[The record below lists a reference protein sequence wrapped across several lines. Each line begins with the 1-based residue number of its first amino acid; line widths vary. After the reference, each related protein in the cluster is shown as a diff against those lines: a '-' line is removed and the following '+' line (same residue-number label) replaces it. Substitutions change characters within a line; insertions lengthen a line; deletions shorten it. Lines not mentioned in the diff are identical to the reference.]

1 MNRKRNVIEYLTLT
15 GFAFIY
21 QLSCLNWLKLLKHHI
36 NFAMDS
42 NVFLCMGKFTLKG
55 LIPYKD
61 CFDHKGPVTV
71 LINCFIS
78 LFHNSEI
85 GYVWVL
91 TFLMTF
97 ILIAI
102 NKILKLYF
110 NRKMSI
116 ILTLVCL
123 LIIRVY
129 GFSNITENHC
139 LPFLMWS
146 IYFAIKYL
154 KSSHI
159 SKKHNVWYSF
169 FYGITFMVCTLTRL
183 TNALPLCIF
192 ILVGFIVLIREKQ
205 GINLIKNILFF
216 IIGAAICFL
225 PFLIYFYCND
235 AVYDMLY
242 GTILYNIEYTLN
254 ISKNKDIT
262 VITIIRQVVWYLSLF
277 IVAMI
282 IAVYNIIKNQQERR
296 VAICVLLASIT
307 AIGFQLQSRMY
318 THYLVVYIPILIVAI
333 GLFSY
338 MLKDK
343 KVKKFA
349 MILLIFSIILV
360 SYKNVSAYRESYYRL
375 YKDNSAHVFIRESKQ
390 IKEKIPESDRK
401 SVIAYNI
408 HPLFYLS
415 TDIVPCYKNFVLQD
429 FQCSFSDEMRKNF
442 EKDIMSLKAKYIVLT
457 NGEKN
462 NMDTFI
468 YQNYER
474 IFTTNKLILM
484 RKKSK

>member
-1 MNRKRNVIEYLTLT
+1 MNRKRNIIEYLTLT

-21 QLSCLNWLKLLKHHI
+21 KLSCLNWLHLLKHHI
-36 NFAMDS
+36 NFNLDS
-42 NVFLCMGKFTLKG
+42 NVFLCMGKFTQKG

-71 LINCFIS
+71 LINWFVS
-78 LFHNSEI
+78 LFHNSET
-85 GYVWVL
+85 GYFWVL
-91 TFLMTF
+91 TLLMAFT
-97 ILIAI
+97 LIAI
-102 NKILKLYF
+102 NKIFKFYF

-116 ILTLVCL
+116 ILTLAFL

-129 GFSNITENHC
+129 GFSNITETYC

-146 IYFAIKYL
+146 IYFAIKYI

-159 SKKHNVWYSF
+159 SKEHNVWYSF

-192 ILVGFIVLIREKQ
+192 ILVGFITLIKEKQ
-205 GINLIKNILFF
+205 GVNLIKNILFF
-216 IIGAAICFL
+216 IIGATICCL

-242 GTILYNIEYTLN
+242 GTILYNIKYALN
-254 ISKNKDIT
+254 MTANVT
-262 VITIIRQVVWYLSLF
+262 VIGIIKHVIGYLGLF
-277 IVAMI
+277 IVAVI

-307 AIGFQLQSRMY
+307 AIGFQLQSQMY
-318 THYLVVYIPILIVAI
+318 THYLIIYIPILVVAI
-333 GLFSY
+333 GLFPY

-349 MILLIFSIILV
+349 MILLIFSIIIIL
-360 SYKNVSAYRESYYRL
+360 YKNAMAYRDNYKL
-375 YKDNSAHVFIRESKQ
+375 YKDNSAHVFIKEAEQ
-390 IKEKIPESDRK
+390 IKEKIPVSDRK
-401 SVIAYNI
+401 YVIAYNTD
-408 HPLFYLS
+408 PLFYLS
-415 TDIVPCYKNFVLQD
+415 ADIVPCYKNFVLQD
-429 FQCSFSDEMRKNF
+429 FQCSASDEMRKNF

-457 NGEKN
+457 DGKKN

-474 IFTTNKLILM
+474 IFTTNNLILM